1 MGSLRQ
7 SSSEDLEKLLDGM
20 LAEVERELPAWSS
33 IALPFPLP
41 SYRSKLGTVKRM
53 LAALLDG
60 EDLPRRRRSAIFQ
73 LAKQVRTVFSPQ
85 PLNTRQIRFSPA
97 KFGFACHREF
107 LQPSTFTDALF
118 RSCLPQRACGAW
130 RGRSSG
136 GLARH

>member
-73 LAKQVRTVFSPQ
+73 LAKQVRTVFLLSLSMYVKFDFRQ
-85 PLNTRQIRFSPA
+85 LNLGLLVAANFSNPA
-97 KFGFACHREF
+97 HSLMLCFA
-107 LQPSTFTDALF
+107 AAF
-118 RSCLPQRACGAW
+118 RK
-130 RGRSSG
+130 GRVGLGEG
-136 GLARH
+136 GHQED